1 MTDSPAST
9 SAKPHKLVV
18 CGWLARAGKILVTQ
32 RRKKGHLAAM
42 WEFPGGKVDPEE
54 SMASALRRELREE
67 LGIAVVVGAEIAR
80 VEHDYDTF
88 TVELVLFDVPYHE
101 GELQHLEVDDAQWV
115 SPDWFAHNQT
125 TMPPADI
132 PLVQAALQAH
142 EESHSVNPYTG
153 ETFSA
158 PRMHDAEALMA
169 LVTQLDGKTFARSS
183 VPARSDALRR
193 LAEGL
198 RREAPWLAR
207 LATLEM
213 GKPITEALAEVE
225 KCAKSAEY
233 VATHGQLWLAPQQL
247 QAALSARTGEYTFE
261 PLGCVLAVM
270 PWNFPY
276 WQIIRAALPSWL
288 VGNVVVHKPAQ
299 LTSLCALALQVVID
313 DAFAKVSAVP
323 FTTVLTNPAGIE
335 RLIAHDAVHAVTLT
349 GSEKA
354 GRSVAAQAGAALKK
368 TVLEL
373 GGSDPV
379 IVFADADLDAA
390 VDQAVRTRFQNAG
403 QSCIAGKRFLV
414 ARPIYAAFLEQ
425 FVVRVKELAAH
436 VGDPLHEKTQ
446 LGPLASAAQHNAIED
461 QLKRSAQLV
470 TVVWQGVAHAK
481 SVAYFPPT
489 VVSVLDR
496 SAPVWS
502 EETFGPI
509 AALIAFDEEAEA
521 IEWANDSRFGLAA
534 AVFTKDAAK
543 GARVAAQIAC
553 GSVTLNGMTI
563 SDPSFPFG
571 GVRASGYGR
580 ELSDAC
586 VYEFSNIRTIVRA

>member
-1 MTDSPAST
+1 MSDSPAST
-9 SAKPHKLVV
+9 PAKPHKLVV

-80 VEHDYDTF
+80 VEHDYGTF

-101 GELQHLEVDDAQWV
+101 GELQHLEVDGAEWV
-115 SPDWFAHNQT
+115 SPEWFALNQA

-153 ETFSA
+153 ESFSA
-158 PRMHDAEALMA
+158 PRMHDARALIA
-169 LVTQLDGKTFARSS
+169 AVTQLDAHVFARSG
-183 VPARSDALRR
+183 VPTRCDAVLR

-225 KCAKSAEY
+225 KCAKAAEY
-233 VATHGQLWLAPQQL
+233 VAAQGAVWLAPRQL
-247 QAALSARTGEYTFE
+247 KAALSGRTGEYTFE

-276 WQIIRAALPSWL
+276 WQIVRAALPSWL

-299 LTSLCALALQVVID
+299 VTSLCALALQVVID
-313 DAFAKVSAVP
+313 DAFAKLGTVP

-335 RLIAHDAVHAVTLT
+335 KLIAHDAVHAVTLT

-379 IVFADADLDAA
+379 IVFADADLDVA
-390 VDQAVRTRFQNAG
+390 VEHAVRTRFQNAG

-414 ARPIYAAFLEQ
+414 ARPIYTAFLER
-425 FVVRVKELAAH
+425 FVARVKDLAAH
-436 VGDPLHEKTQ
+436 AGDPLNEQTQ
-446 LGPLASAAQHNAIED
+446 LGPLASASQRQAIED
-461 QLKRSAQLV
+461 QLKRSVEFA
-470 TVVWQGVAHAK
+470 TVVWQGDADPK
-481 SVAYFPPT
+481 CVAYFPPT
-489 VVSVLDR
+489 IVSVADR
-496 SAPVWS
+496 SAPVWK
-502 EETFGPI
+502 EETFGPV
-509 AALIAFDEEAEA
+509 AALIPFADEAEA

-534 AVFTKDAAK
+534 AVYTKDAVK
-543 GARVAAQIAC
+543 GARVAAQLSC

-563 SDPSFPFG
+563 SDPAFPFG